1 MDDEQI
7 AQPFHSDKD
16 QEFIQSVHQM
26 QYLSYGLIFFTFL
39 GLAGLLVFSETF
51 RSFFVFSGSTMQT
64 TLAVLRIVLGV
75 TVMFLIGMWI
85 AATFHELLLWINNLQ
100 IVFVTYQVYLAM
112 ILTAVGL
119 GVMLLMVWDIM
130 FFSGYFALFLLFNY
144 WSQWLA
150 NDYFANALAET
161 PRTPQNSKLLAALET
176 YWLKRPQLAR
186 IVTLMFIALLAF
198 ALSLTG
204 HFGAQRKREVLDLVA
219 YGLMILNIVA
229 GEALVIFWR
238 SRRDRAIFKA
248 TVKQVQTPRP
258 QHSHRDPAEKQS
270 STEKSS

>member
-7 AQPFHSDKD
+7 PEPLHSYKD

-39 GLAGLLVFSETF
+39 GFAGLLVFSPTF

-64 TLAVLRIVLGV
+64 TLAVLRIILGI
-75 TVMFLIGMWI
+75 TAMFLIGMWI

-119 GVMLLMVWDIM
+119 GVLLLMVWDIM
-130 FFSGYFALFLLFNY
+130 YFSGYFALFLLFNY

-161 PRTPQNSKLLAALET
+161 PQTPQNSKLLEALET

-186 IVTLMFIALLAF
+186 IVTMMFVALVAF

-219 YGLMILNIVA
+219 YGLIILNIVA
-229 GEALVIFWR
+229 GEALVVFWR
-238 SRRDRAIFKA
+238 SRRDTAIASA
-248 TVKQVQTPRP
+248 TAKRFHTPRGRNI
-258 QHSHRDPAEKQS
+258 HRALPKQ
-270 STEKSS
+270 

>member
-7 AQPFHSDKD
+7 PGPVHSDMD

-26 QYLSYGLIFFTFL
+26 QYLSYGLIFLTLL

-51 RSFFVFSGSTMQT
+51 RSFFVFTGSTLQT
-64 TLAVLRIVLGV
+64 TLAILRIMLGV
-75 TVMFLIGMWI
+75 AVMFLIGMWI

-112 ILTAVGL
+112 ILTAIGL
-119 GVMLLMVWDIM
+119 GLMLLMVWDIM

-161 PRTPQNSKLLAALET
+161 PRTPQNSKLLEALET

-186 IVTLMFIALLAF
+186 IVTMMFIALVAF

-204 HFGAQRKREVLDLVA
+204 HFGAQGKREVLDLVA
-219 YGLMILNIVA
+219 YALIILNIVV
-229 GEALVIFWR
+229 GEAIVVFWR
-238 SRRDRAIFKA
+238 GRRDLAISKA
-248 TVKQVQTPRP
+248 RPRRVHTPSSSKSPDNKQ
-258 QHSHRDPAEKQS
+258 
-270 STEKSS
+270 